1 MSNNSTLAYV
11 KSFIPGLANQ
21 ATATNIA
28 TNNKSGRLFNIFG
41 AISSP
46 AGTTAAATTA
56 SMGLGAGWGSSLAQ
70 MVSYVIGI
78 LVVLFVIL
86 IFVHYFI
93 TPVFSLHP
101 GAPGMIPVPGWDDG
115 VLYWENTNPSQIL
128 NKDLPIQNQYCG
140 YSLTMD
146 MFIENPLQFSKQPRI
161 LFSRGGN
168 RLNPPS
174 GDTVLG
180 VMNQYNLVVG
190 LLPDTNDMI
199 VSVLNKDYNME
210 NVIVSNVPIQEPFR
224 LGIVLM
230 EQALEV
236 YMNGHL
242 VKTRTFSAT
251 PMDVKGDIYP
261 ATGVEANIAKI
272 RNLKIWSRILT
283 TSEIRY
289 AKPALSKA
297 EDFNPSPIPS
307 STSCSAPSAEQNV
320 AQRMLKLSVDT
331 VSDGTSLY

>member
-1 MSNNSTLAYV
+1 MSSNTNSTLEYV
-11 KSFIPGLANQ
+11 KSYIPGLRS
-21 ATATNIA
+21 TN
-28 TNNKSGRLFNIFG
+28 TGTVNNKSSTRPFNIMG
-41 AISSP
+41 AIT
-46 AGTTAAATTA
+46 GTATTVA
-56 SMGLGAGWGSSLAQ
+56 SKTNGFMEASSMSQVA
-70 MVSYVIGI
+70 SYVLMLLI
-78 LVVLFVIL
+78 VLFVLLLFI
-86 IFVHYFI
+86 HYFI
-93 TPVFSLHP
+93 TPVFSVHP

-140 YSLTMD
+140 YSLMMD
-146 MFIENPLQFSKQPRI
+146 MFIQNPLQFSKQPRI

-168 RLNPPS
+168 RLNQPM
-174 GDTVLG
+174 GDTVIG
-180 VMNQYNLVVG
+180 VMNPYNLVVA

-210 NVIVSNVPIQEPFR
+210 NVIIPNVPIQEPFR

-236 YMNGHL
+236 YLNGRL
-242 VKTRTFSAT
+242 MKTRTFSAA

-272 RNLKIWSRILT
+272 RNLKIWGRILT

-289 AKPALSKA
+289 AKPDLSTT
-297 EDFNPSPIPS
+297 DGFGVVTPIPS
-307 STSCSAPSAEQNV
+307 STSCTNPSQAV
-320 AQRMLKLSVDT
+320 ADRIARLT
-331 VSDGTSLY
+331 VETYA